1 MRPSSKEILQFGWSV
16 PSAGT
21 SVKSSN
27 ASSLVPRPCFMSE
40 GFLTP
45 CWMSKLCADRRVP
58 FSRIRRGCH
67 VLGRAKDPP
76 APGTRDE
83 PRASRPGD
91 VGSRPT
97 EGDDEAV
104 ASQASHAGSPES
116 LTRSGPPRQLPARC
130 HAALVPILEGTVGR
144 PVMRPSTLVGS
155 PDALRASELP
165 SSFFPSCF
173 KQAAASRSCDELSR
187 AIQSLPRRKVNE
199 GSLTRRHQHG
209 SSPDGRDETEA
220 FRDA

>member
-1 MRPSSKEILQFGWSV
+1 MRPSSKEILRFGRSA

-27 ASSLVPRPCFMSE
+27 ASSLVPRPCFLSK

-45 CWMSKLCADRRVP
+45 WLDEQALCR
-58 FSRIRRGCH
+58 SSGS
-67 VLGRAKDPP
+67 VLPNPERLPRPRPRQGSARAK
-76 APGTRDE
+76 TRDE

-130 HAALVPILEGTVGR
+130 HAALVPMLEGTVGR

-209 SSPDGRDETEA
+209 FSPDGRDETEA

>member
-1 MRPSSKEILQFGWSV
+1 MANRDWNHGLPPRHDASLANRGTCARRLLSCGLQVKRLYSSDRVYRPKARAGRARMPPPWFLVLLPVQGL
-16 PSAGT
+16 PSLPG
-21 SVKSSN
+21 
-27 ASSLVPRPCFMSE
+27 
-40 GFLTP
+40 
-45 CWMSKLCADRRVP
+45 WMSKLCADRRVP

-130 HAALVPILEGTVGR
+130 HAALVPILEGTV
-144 PVMRPSTLVGS
+144 
-155 PDALRASELP
+155 A
-165 SSFFPSCF
+165 
-173 KQAAASRSCDELSR
+173 
-187 AIQSLPRRKVNE
+187 
-199 GSLTRRHQHG
+199 
-209 SSPDGRDETEA
+209 
-220 FRDA
+220 